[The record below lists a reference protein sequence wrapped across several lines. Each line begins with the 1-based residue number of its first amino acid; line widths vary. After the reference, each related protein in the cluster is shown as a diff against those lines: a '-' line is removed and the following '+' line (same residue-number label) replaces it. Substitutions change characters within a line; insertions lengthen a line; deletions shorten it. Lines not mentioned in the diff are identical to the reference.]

1 MRLSHISLTAR
12 DAGGLAAF
20 YRRVFGCTELRAR
33 RRLTGATVWSGN
45 GLPGVAID
53 SQWLGL
59 PGSEGVFLEILEYS
73 ESPHRDRPAI
83 NAPGYG
89 HLSFVVEDLAATI
102 AAMLEAGGQ
111 AQGEI
116 ADFGSAE
123 APFLIIYMRDPEGN
137 VIELEQPG

>member
-12 DAGGLAAF
+12 NADRLAGF
-20 YRRVFGCTELRAR
+20 YRRVFGCTELRGR
-33 RRLTGATVWSGN
+33 RRLSGAAVERGN
-45 GLPGVAID
+45 GLPGVAIE
-53 SQWLGL
+53 SLWLAL
-59 PGSEGVFLEILEYS
+59 PGVQGVFLEILEYS
-73 ESPHRDRPAI
+73 QTPERGAPAV

-89 HLSFVVEDLAATI
+89 HLSFVVEDIAATM

-116 ADFGSAE
+116 TDFGSTDT
-123 APFLIIYMRDPEGN
+123 PFLIVYMRDPEGN